1 MAEEAEII
9 QLGSR
14 GKAGRGSGKAPS
26 AAARGLASGGKSQV
40 PRAPRSPRAR
50 TARPTQPAQ
59 PARPT
64 ATAAEDLT
72 EEVEVEI
79 VDDLDPVAGGAEV
92 DPAAEILDVDPA
104 FADDPYADDPAAGDP
119 AGTEDAIGEDFGTPD
134 IDESTRARTESDG
147 FGAGNGA
154 GSGDGDSA
162 GFGGGNGAGG
172 SPGGSQSRGFGQLP
186 PTVNLGAVVSEL
198 AGVLSTALGHLRNVP
213 VEQLRDLSKDPLKA
227 ILQVADS
234 LGVDWH
240 ESLEEVVDFAR
251 SRISGRY
258 AIDEFGFDPEFTT
271 KVFLPIIRPLAQSW
285 FRVEVRGIENIP
297 TTGSALLV
305 SNHAGTLPLDGMIVQ
320 SVVYDEIGRHVRML
334 GADLIFKT
342 PYSHDFARRTGT
354 TMACQEDAERLLAS
368 DQLVAVFPEGFKGL
382 GKPYADRYK
391 LQRFGRG
398 GFVSAAVRAQVP
410 LIPISIVGSEEI
422 FPLISSAPTLAR
434 AMGVPYFPIT
444 PTFPW
449 LGVFGLIPLP
459 SKWIIQ
465 FGEAITTDELP
476 PGAADDPMV
485 VFNVTDQ
492 VRETIQHSLYAL
504 LMQRRS
510 AFL

>member
-1 MAEEAEII
+1 VAEAEII

-26 AAARGLASGGKSQV
+26 AAARGLAPGAKS
-40 PRAPRSPRAR
+40 RTPRAR
-50 TARPTQPAQ
+50 NPRP
-59 PARPT
+59 
-64 ATAAEDLT
+64 ATDSAEAVEPVATEIIGGDSGIEAAAPEPEVFEAAE
-72 EEVEVEI
+72 ESA
-79 VDDLDPVAGGAEV
+79 PVPS
-92 DPAAEILDVDPA
+92 DPAADD
-104 FADDPYADDPAAGDP
+104 ADGSSDP
-119 AGTEDAIGEDFGTPD
+119 AGVEDAIGDDFGTPD
-134 IDESTRARTESDG
+134 IDDDSWAAAGEHSTPDD
-147 FGAGNGA
+147 
-154 GSGDGDSA
+154 GSGSHSDDA
-162 GFGGGNGAGG
+162 AGG
-172 SPGGSQSRGFGQLP
+172 QTGPVP
-186 PTVNLGAVVSEL
+186 PPVNLAAMVTEF
-198 AGVLSTALGHLRNVP
+198 AGVLTAALGNLRNLP
-213 VEQLRDLSKDPLKA
+213 VDQLKDLGRDPLKTV
-227 ILQVADS
+227 LQLAES
-234 LGVDWH
+234 LGVDWQ
-240 ESLEEVVDFAR
+240 ESVEDVVAFTR
-251 SRISGRY
+251 SRMSGQY

-271 KVFLPIIRPLAQSW
+271 KVFLPILRPLAQNW
-285 FRVEVRGIENIP
+285 FRVEVRGIENLP

-305 SNHAGTLPLDGMIVQ
+305 SNHAGTMPLDGMVLQ

-354 TMACQEDAERLLAS
+354 TLACQEDAERLLAS

-410 LIPISIVGSEEI
+410 LIPVSIVGSEEI
-422 FPLISSAPTLAR
+422 YPLIASAPTLAR
-434 AMGVPYFPIT
+434 AMGAPYFPIT
-444 PTFPW
+444 PLFPW
-449 LGVFGLIPLP
+449 FGVFGLVPLP

-465 FGEAITTDELP
+465 FGEAITTDELS
-476 PGAADDPMV
+476 PGAAEDPMV

-510 AFL
+510 AFF